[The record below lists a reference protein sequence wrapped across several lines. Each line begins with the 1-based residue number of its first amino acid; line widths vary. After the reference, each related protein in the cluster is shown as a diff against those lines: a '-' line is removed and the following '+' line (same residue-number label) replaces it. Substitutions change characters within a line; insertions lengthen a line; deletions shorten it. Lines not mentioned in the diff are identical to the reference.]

1 VQAWRQVR
9 AAWEAVVEA
18 VMVVVPE
25 EKVSPL
31 VVVEDV
37 QAVVVLAVE
46 GMDTTLG
53 TATTTMTTAPMDLL
67 DSIPIS
73 DKY

>member
-1 VQAWRQVR
+1 VQ

-25 EKVSPL
+25 EEVSPL

-37 QAVVVLAVE
+37 QAVVVLVVE
-46 GMDTTLG
+46 GMDTALG
-53 TATTTMTTAPMDLL
+53 TATATTTTAPMDLL

-73 DKY
+73 DPTH